1 MLNLGSYLKEY
12 SPSQPWVIRQFC
24 IILVH
29 GRGMVAGATKVVVGV
44 HLQKQVVGRSHYQAP
59 TLNDVNDPDDLL
71 VVYILN
77 KNKGFLEVPK
87 VFWTANYP

>member
-12 SPSQPWVIRQFC
+12 SPSQPWVIRQLC

-29 GRGMVAGATKVVVGV
+29 GRGMVAGAPKPGVVGI
-44 HLQKQVVGRSHYQAP
+44 HLQRQVVGRSHYQAP
-59 TLNDVNDPDDLL
+59 TLNDVNDPDDLV

-77 KNKGFLEVPK
+77 KK
-87 VFWTANYP
+87 